1 MQDFLQRFKVGHIL
15 RPSLAPTLTKVRQVE
30 LEAGDCEGRLPL
42 LFWTLIVVLGNFNS
56 VQVQV
61 DHLPIACMN
70 IGITVY
76 PTYGGSGIVGSEL
89 GMELAK
95 RGHTV
100 HFISSALPTRLT
112 ELSER
117 VRFHEVEMMSYPLF
131 EHQPYTLALATK
143 MATVAET
150 ENLDLLHVHYAIPHS
165 ISGILARESL
175 KPKRR
180 LPVITTLHGTDITL
194 VGADR
199 SYLPITRY
207 GIVQSDGVTAISQ
220 YLKEATRESF
230 QFDDI
235 RVIPN
240 FVCQHDYQR
249 HPVEALRRELAPA
262 GETLLVHVS
271 NFRPVKRPVDCVE
284 ILARV
289 LKNHG
294 QARLVMVGDGSERP
308 NAEHRA
314 RCLNIADKCSFV
326 GKQPNIVDYLS
337 AADVLLLPSEQESFG
352 LAALEAMACEV
363 PVIASRV
370 GGIPEVVTDGE
381 TGFLSKVGDVAK
393 MADDA
398 ARLVGD
404 EKLRHKMGA
413 AARASAIS
421 RYRTDIVIPQYIEFY
436 QEVLSRN

>member
-1 MQDFLQRFKVGHIL
+1 
-15 RPSLAPTLTKVRQVE
+15 
-30 LEAGDCEGRLPL
+30 
-42 LFWTLIVVLGNFNS
+42 
-56 VQVQV
+56 
-61 DHLPIACMN
+61 MN

-89 GMELAK
+89 GKELAA
-95 RGHTV
+95 RGHYV
-100 HFISSALPTRLT
+100 HFIASALPTRLT

-165 ISGILARESL
+165 ISAILARESL

-207 GIVQSDGVTAISQ
+207 GIVQSDGVTAISH
-220 YLKEATRESF
+220 YLKEATREIF
-230 QFDDI
+230 QFNDI
-235 RVIPN
+235 AVIPN
-240 FVCQHDYQR
+240 FVCQTDYQR
-249 HPVEALRRELAPA
+249 QTDESLRQSLAPA
-262 GETLLVHVS
+262 NEPLLVHVS

-289 LKNHG
+289 LKQG
-294 QARLVMVGDGSERP
+294 IKTRLVMVGDGSERT
-308 NAEHRA
+308 NVEHRA
-314 RCLNIADKCSFV
+314 RCLGIYDRCIFV
-326 GKQPNIVDYLS
+326 GKHPRIVDYLS
-337 AADVLLLPSEQESFG
+337 VSDVLLLPSEQESFG
-352 LAALEAMACEV
+352 LAALEAMACEL

-381 TGFLSKVGDVAK
+381 TGFLSEVGDVEK
-393 MADDA
+393 MANDA
-398 ARLVGD
+398 ARLLAD
-404 EKLRHKMGA
+404 EESRRAMGGR
-413 AARASAIS
+413 ARESAIS
-421 RYRTDIVIPQYIEFY
+421 RYSTDLIIPQYIDFY
-436 QEVLSRN
+436 EKILTASSTGD

>member
-1 MQDFLQRFKVGHIL
+1 MTDYFF
-15 RPSLAPTLTKVRQVE
+15 
-30 LEAGDCEGRLPL
+30 
-42 LFWTLIVVLGNFNS
+42 
-56 VQVQV
+56 
-61 DHLPIACMN
+61 MN

-89 GMELAK
+89 GKELAA

-100 HFISSALPTRLT
+100 HFIASALPTRLT
-112 ELSER
+112 ELNER

-165 ISGILARESL
+165 ISAILARESL
-175 KPKRR
+175 QPHRR

-207 GIVQSDGVTAISQ
+207 GIVQSDGVTAISH
-220 YLKEATRESF
+220 YLKQATAETF
-230 QFDDI
+230 QFDNI
-235 RVIPN
+235 AVIPN
-240 FVCQHDYQR
+240 FICASDYQR
-249 HPVEALRRELAPA
+249 HAVPDLRAELAPD
-262 GETLLVHVS
+262 GVPLLVHVS

-289 LKNHG
+289 LKRG
-294 QARLVMVGDGSERP
+294 VRTRLVMVGDGSERT

-314 RCLNIADKCSFV
+314 RCLGVDEHCAFV
-326 GKQPNIVDYLS
+326 GKQPKIVDYLS
-337 AADVLLLPSEQESFG
+337 ASDVLLLPSEQESFG

-381 TGFLSKVGDVAK
+381 TGFLSEVGDIEK
-393 MADDA
+393 MSADA
-398 ARLVGD
+398 ARLLSNKD
-404 EKLRHKMGA
+404 LREEMGA
-413 AARASAIS
+413 RARESAVS
-421 RYRTDIVIPQYIEFY
+421 RYSTDLVIPQYIDFY
-436 QEVLSRN
+436 ERVLAA

>member
-1 MQDFLQRFKVGHIL
+1 
-15 RPSLAPTLTKVRQVE
+15 
-30 LEAGDCEGRLPL
+30 
-42 LFWTLIVVLGNFNS
+42 
-56 VQVQV
+56 
-61 DHLPIACMN
+61 MN

-89 GMELAK
+89 GKELAE

-100 HFISSALPTRLT
+100 HFISSSLPTRLT
-112 ELSER
+112 ELNER

-143 MATVAET
+143 MAKVAET

-165 ISGILARESL
+165 ISAILARESL
-175 KPKRR
+175 KPKRY

-207 GIVQSDGVTAISQ
+207 GIVQSDGVTAISH
-220 YLKEATRESF
+220 YLKEATKEIF

-235 RVIPN
+235 AVIPN
-240 FVCQHDYQR
+240 FVCQTQYAR
-249 HPVEALRRELAPA
+249 HPVEELRSSLAPD
-262 GETLLVHVS
+262 GEQLLVHVS

-284 ILARV
+284 ILARI
-289 LKNHG
+289 LQKG
-294 QARLVMVGDGSERP
+294 IKTRLVMVGDGSERT
-308 NAEHRA
+308 NVEHRA
-314 RCLNIADKCSFV
+314 RCLKVYDKCVFV

-370 GGIPEVVTDGE
+370 GGVPEVVTDGE
-381 TGFLSKVGDVAK
+381 TGFLSEVGDLDK
-393 MADDA
+393 MAEDA
-398 ARLVGD
+398 ARLFANG
-404 EKLRHKMGA
+404 ELRREMGRR
-413 AARASAIS
+413 ARASALE

-436 QEVLSRN
+436 ERVMAKSRGAAA

>member
-1 MQDFLQRFKVGHIL
+1 
-15 RPSLAPTLTKVRQVE
+15 
-30 LEAGDCEGRLPL
+30 
-42 LFWTLIVVLGNFNS
+42 
-56 VQVQV
+56 
-61 DHLPIACMN
+61 MN

-89 GMELAK
+89 GKELAA

-112 ELSER
+112 ELGER

-143 MATVAET
+143 MADVAET

-165 ISGILARESL
+165 ISAILARESL
-175 KPKRR
+175 APQRR

-207 GIVQSDGVTAISQ
+207 GIAQSDGVTAVSH
-220 YLKEATRESF
+220 YLKRATAETF
-230 QFDDI
+230 QFDHI
-235 RVIPN
+235 AVIPN
-240 FVCQHDYQR
+240 FICASDYRR
-249 HPVEALRRELAPA
+249 HSMPELRRELSPE
-262 GETLLVHVS
+262 GEPLLVHVS

-289 LKNHG
+289 LKG
-294 QARLVMVGDGSERP
+294 GTRARLVMVGDGSERVQ
-308 NAEHRA
+308 AEHRA
-314 RCLNIADKCSFV
+314 RCLGVERQCSFV
-326 GKQPNIVDYLS
+326 GKQPRIVDYLS
-337 AADVLLLPSEQESFG
+337 VADVLLLPSEQESFG

-370 GGIPEVVTDGE
+370 GGVPEVVTDGE
-381 TGFLSKVGDVAK
+381 TGCLSEVGDLEK
-393 MADDA
+393 MSRDA
-398 ARLVGD
+398 ADLLSD
-404 EKLRHKMGA
+404 EERRREMGVR
-413 AARASAIS
+413 ARESAIA
-421 RYRTDIVIPQYIEFY
+421 RYSTDLVIPQYIDFY
-436 QEVLSRN
+436 ERVIAANGST

>member
-1 MQDFLQRFKVGHIL
+1 
-15 RPSLAPTLTKVRQVE
+15 
-30 LEAGDCEGRLPL
+30 
-42 LFWTLIVVLGNFNS
+42 
-56 VQVQV
+56 
-61 DHLPIACMN
+61 MN

-89 GMELAK
+89 GKELAA

-100 HFISSALPTRLT
+100 HFIASALPTRLT
-112 ELSER
+112 ELNER

-143 MATVAET
+143 MATVAQE

-165 ISGILARESL
+165 ISAILARESL
-175 KPKRR
+175 KPQRR

-207 GIVQSDGVTAISQ
+207 GIGQSDGVTAISH
-220 YLKEATRESF
+220 YLKEATKEIF
-230 QFDDI
+230 QFDEI
-235 RVIPN
+235 TVIPN
-240 FVCQHDYQR
+240 FVCQTDYQR
-249 HPVEALRRELAPA
+249 LPDSSLRQSLAP
-262 GETLLVHVS
+262 ENEPLLVHVS

-289 LKNHG
+289 LQKG
-294 QARLVMVGDGSERP
+294 IKTRLVMVGDGSERT
-308 NAEHRA
+308 NVEHRA
-314 RCLNIADKCSFV
+314 RCLGIFEQCSFV
-326 GKQPNIVDYLS
+326 GKQPRIADYLS
-337 AADVLLLPSEQESFG
+337 VSDVLLLPSEQESFG

-381 TGFLSKVGDVAK
+381 TGFLSDVGDIEK
-393 MADDA
+393 MAADA
-398 ARLVGD
+398 ANLLAN
-404 EKLRHKMGA
+404 ENLRTEMGKR
-413 AARASAIS
+413 ARESAIS
-421 RYRTDIVIPQYIEFY
+421 RYRTDLVIPQYINFY
-436 QEVLSRN
+436 NQVLAKSAK

>member
-1 MQDFLQRFKVGHIL
+1 
-15 RPSLAPTLTKVRQVE
+15 
-30 LEAGDCEGRLPL
+30 
-42 LFWTLIVVLGNFNS
+42 
-56 VQVQV
+56 
-61 DHLPIACMN
+61 MN

-112 ELSER
+112 KLSER

-175 KPKRR
+175 KPKRY

-207 GIVQSDGVTAISQ
+207 GIVQSDGVTAISH
-220 YLKEATRESF
+220 YLKQATKEIF
-230 QFDDI
+230 QFDEI
-235 RVIPN
+235 EVIPN
-240 FVCQHDYQR
+240 FVCEHDYAR
-249 HPVEALRRELAPA
+249 HPVDELRSSLAPQ
-262 GETLLVHVS
+262 GEPLLVHVS

-289 LKNHG
+289 LQKG
-294 QARLVMVGDGSERP
+294 IATRLVMVGDGSERT
-308 NAEHRA
+308 NVEHRA
-314 RCLNIADKCSFV
+314 RCLGVYDKCVFV

-337 AADVLLLPSEQESFG
+337 ASDVLLLPSEQESFG

-381 TGFLSKVGDVAK
+381 TGFLSEVGDVEK
-393 MADDA
+393 MAADA
-398 ARLVGD
+398 ARLLSD
-404 EKLRHKMGA
+404 PTLRREMGKR
-413 AARASAIS
+413 ARESAVS

-436 QEVLSRN
+436 ERVLKKTRSAT